1 MDSSRHPTHVAMGCN
16 SMVLTT
22 TAHRFGV
29 GENLDRISP
38 SGSFTIGSEEKSLLS
53 GIHPSG
59 LYSHSLSDKDRG
71 VVISPRIELKGDEE
85 LWMRVRRSGNSIARY
100 AVQNYPRNGTVFP
113 SSDLK
118 GGKWKWIRHN
128 LDYWEGDRIH
138 IELSTAQDQAILAKN
153 DERSWFGI
161 SASFVAKKGSSNP
174 SVQELQKM
182 REFLG
187 STYRQKD
194 TLPTFFR
201 RLISDALAAWVKDEM
216 TDAQTQAP
224 RNARQTDAG

>member
-1 MDSSRHPTHVAMGCN
+1 
-16 SMVLTT
+16 MVK
-22 TAHRFGV
+22 AGR
-29 GENLDRISP
+29 EPRRNQP
-38 SGSFTIGSEEKSLLS
+38 SGSFTIALGEKSLLS

-85 LWMRVRRSGNSIARY
+85 LWMHVRGSGNAVARY

-118 GGKWKWIRHN
+118 DGKWKWIRHD

-153 DERSWFGI
+153 DERSWFGM
-161 SASFVAKKGSSNP
+161 SAAFVAKKGSINP
-174 SVQELQKM
+174 SAQELQKM

-194 TLPTFFR
+194 TL
-201 RLISDALAAWVKDEM
+201 
-216 TDAQTQAP
+216 
-224 RNARQTDAG
+224 